1 MNISKI
7 CRLSEEVKTGELLE
21 AVFIDQ
27 AIKNPDSKEADREFV
42 LQATYPTYP
51 LRALVEHIAQK
62 LSGIHPKGAV
72 VVRGDYGSG
81 KSHAL
86 LALYHLASAGEEA
99 GRWLE
104 RWKISARFPHTKAA
118 LVQLVAEQPETL
130 WELLFERAG
139 RPELNQEVRSY
150 PTREQWAAL
159 ASEAPALLII
169 DELELWFGQLANGL
183 PKERTK
189 AALQNLLEA
198 ANLPDVPL
206 AVAIS
211 VYGRDLALMGIINRT
226 QPPSWDVGTAEDRDK
241 IVRHRLVEAIDE
253 GKANAVIA
261 RYTKAYQEAQ
271 SELPLISSRL
281 ADLQREMLETYPF
294 HPSFLRQ
301 AFQVYAAAPHHE
313 STRGIIFLGAT
324 LLRRYARQRDLLLT
338 GDLDI
343 TDESVA
349 SDLRKLDPDLVANAH
364 EDLARR
370 CQGLDHASGIVG
382 TILLH
387 SFSPYE
393 AAGATREDVLVGNFR
408 PTLNITDLQSQIDAV
423 FQEAWFIDEIE
434 ERFVVT
440 KEVVLLKRI
449 EQQARALL
457 ETPEGRQ
464 RAAERIMETLRE
476 FMAPEMVFLYPEDPL
491 PEALAGK
498 GLRYV
503 VSLKPLSEEDALE
516 MLQGRGN
523 TVILI
528 APKLSVRG
536 RLTHDREMLLRAAR
550 VLVCEDLLGRGTKR
564 QSDVR
569 RHKGRFEREFKQA
582 LRESYGRW
590 MRISRTNELGEE
602 PEYVVR
608 AIGCALAPDAI
619 KGAILRENDV
629 EVVKGGIGK
638 VLRYYGRSAPK
649 GSEQAGPTF
658 GQLREELRRH
668 TGLPILLQPEDQLAE
683 ALRSMI
689 RDEHPGTGAIVSVGR
704 ALYGYDARPLP
715 SLTDDSRVWLRAYA
729 PEPPAPQDVKHAVRQ
744 ALAESATEGRAVQSI
759 KGEVTYH
766 LGVSSR
772 DVLRAL
778 AELVNEMNAVLE
790 QGEKRFPD
798 DGHLSSEAIADNAE
812 VWLSPYAPPDDRQAR
827 ERIVHLVTAAEP
839 DGITLGE
846 LKTHLSL
853 EGIEEAAIERGVKQ
867 LLLRREVAAL
877 MGEPEA
883 PTLIHDPSLLTD
895 EVLIRLPVVGP
906 PPPLPPEWEPFSL
919 SLGPYRLLDQFLRDL
934 EARLP
939 EEVRIRSAT
948 FQVVPTEDTPDPIF
962 GRDEE
967 LAELAE
973 VTTQHQLICT
983 LAHPSSKATFL
994 SVSRRLVERLEQV
1007 GKVLLSVEVSG
1018 EVPRHGR

>member
-1 MNISKI
+1 MNISQI

-27 AIKNPDSKEADREFV
+27 AVRNPDSKEADREFV
-42 LQATYPTYP
+42 LQATYPTRP

-62 LSGIHPKGAV
+62 LSRMHPKGAV

-86 LALYHLASAGEEA
+86 LALYHLASAGA
-99 GRWLE
+99 KARDWLE
-104 RWKISARFPHTKAA
+104 RWRIQTRFPDQSRVA

-130 WELLFERAG
+130 WELLFKRAG
-139 RPELNQEVRSY
+139 RPELNKEVRNY

-159 ASEAPALLII
+159 ASDAPTLFII
-169 DELELWFGQLANGL
+169 DELELWFGQLPNGP

-241 IVRHRLVEAIDE
+241 IVRHRLVKAIDE
-253 GKANAVIA
+253 EKASAVIS
-261 RYTKAYQEAQ
+261 RYIEAYQEVRP
-271 SELPLISSRL
+271 ELPLISSRL
-281 ADLQREMLETYPF
+281 AELQKEMLETYPF

-324 LLRRYARQRDLLLT
+324 LLRRYARKRDLLLT

-364 EDLARR
+364 EDLLQR
-370 CQGLDHASGIVG
+370 CQGIDYAGGIVG

-387 SFSPYE
+387 SFSPYR
-393 AAGATREDVLVGNFR
+393 AAGASREDVLVGNFR
-408 PTLNITDLQSQIDAV
+408 PSININDLQGQVDVV

-434 ERFVVT
+434 ERFVIT

-464 RAAERIMETLRE
+464 RAAERIREALRE
-476 FMAPEMVFLYPEDPL
+476 FMAPETVFLYPEDPL

-503 VSLKPLSEEDALE
+503 VSLEPLSEEDALE
-516 MLQGRGN
+516 MLRGRGN
-523 TVILI
+523 TVILVV
-528 APKLSVRG
+528 PKLSVRG
-536 RLTHDREMLLRAAR
+536 RLTHDREMLLRAGR
-550 VLVCEDLLGRGTKR
+550 VLVCEDLLRRGTKR

-582 LRESYGRW
+582 LKESYGRW

-608 AIGCALAPDAI
+608 AIGCALDPDAVR
-619 KGAILRENDV
+619 GVILQENDV
-629 EVVKGGIGK
+629 EVVKGGIRK

-649 GSEQAGPTF
+649 GSEQAGRTVA
-658 GQLREELRRH
+658 QLQDELRRH
-668 TGLPILLQPEDQLAE
+668 TGLPILVQPGQLAE
-683 ALRSMI
+683 VLQSMVQ
-689 RDEHPGTGAIVSVGR
+689 DEHPSTGAIVSVGR

-715 SLTDDSRVWLRAYA
+715 SLTDDCRVWLRAYA

-744 ALAESATEGRAVQSI
+744 ALAESAAEGRTVQSI
-759 KGEVTYH
+759 KGEVTSR

-778 AELVNEMNAVLE
+778 AELVNEMDAVLE
-790 QGEKRFPD
+790 QAEERFPD
-798 DGHLSSEAIADNAE
+798 DEHLSSEAIADTAE

-827 ERIVHLVTAAEP
+827 ERIMQLVMGAVPE
-839 DGITLGE
+839 GIALGE

-853 EGIEEAAIERGVKQ
+853 EGIEEAAIERGVKR
-867 LLLRREVAAL
+867 LLLRREVEAL
-877 MGEPEA
+877 MGEPET

-895 EVLIRLPVVGP
+895 EVLIRLPIVGP
-906 PPPLPPEWEPFSL
+906 PPPPPVEYWPFSL
-919 SLGPYRLLDQFLRDL
+919 SVGPYRLLAQFLRDL

-948 FQVVPTEDTPDPIF
+948 FQVVPTEDAPDPLF

-967 LAELAE
+967 LADLAE

-983 LAHPSSKATFL
+983 FTHPSSKAAFL
-994 SVSRRLVERLEQV
+994 SVSRQLVGRLEQV
-1007 GKVLLSVEVSG
+1007 SQVLLSIEVSG
-1018 EVPRHGR
+1018 EVPRDGR

>member
-1 MNISKI
+1 MNISQI

-42 LQATYPTYP
+42 LQATYPTHP

-62 LSGIHPKGAV
+62 LSGTHPKGAV

-118 LVQLVAEQPETL
+118 LVQLVAEQPKTL

-139 RPELNQEVRSY
+139 KPGLNQEVRSY

-159 ASEAPALLII
+159 ASEAATLLII

-198 ANLPDVPL
+198 ANLPDIPL

-211 VYGRDLALMGIINRT
+211 VYGRDLALMSIINRT
-226 QPPSWDVGTAEDRDK
+226 QPPSWDVGTAEDRDR
-241 IVRHRLVEAIDE
+241 ILRHRLVEAIDE

-324 LLRRYARQRDLLLT
+324 LLRRYARERDLLLT

-349 SDLRKLDPDLVANAH
+349 SDLRKLDPDLVANVH
-364 EDLARR
+364 EDLAQR
-370 CQGLDHASGIVG
+370 CRGLDHASGIVG

-464 RAAERIMETLRE
+464 RAAERIKETLRE
-476 FMAPEMVFLYPEDPL
+476 FMAPEMVFLYPEEPL

-503 VSLKPLSEEDALE
+503 LSLDPLSEEGALE

-523 TVILI
+523 TVVLI

-536 RLTHDREMLLRAAR
+536 RLTHGREMLLRAAR

-608 AIGCALAPDAI
+608 AIGCALDPDAI
-619 KGAILRENDV
+619 RGAILRENDV
-629 EVVKGGIGK
+629 EVVKGGIRK
-638 VLRYYGRSAPK
+638 VLRYCGRSAPK
-649 GSEQAGPTF
+649 GSEEAGRTVA
-658 GQLREELRRH
+658 QLREELRRH
-668 TGLPILLQPEDQLAE
+668 TGLPILMQPGQLAE
-683 ALRSMI
+683 ALQNMVQ
-689 RDEHPGTGAIVSVGR
+689 DEHPGTGAIVSVGR

-715 SLTDDSRVWLRAYA
+715 SLTDECRVWLRAYA

-744 ALAESATEGRAVQSI
+744 ALAESAKAGRMVQSV
-759 KGEVTYH
+759 KGEVTSR
-766 LGVSSR
+766 LGVPSW

-778 AELVNEMNAVLE
+778 AELVNEMDAVLE
-790 QGEKRFPD
+790 QDEERFPD
-798 DGHLSSEAIADNAE
+798 DGHLPSEAIADRAE

-827 ERIVHLVTAAEP
+827 ERIVHLVTGAEP

-853 EGIEEAAIERGVKQ
+853 EGIEEAAIERGVKR

-877 MGEPEA
+877 MGEPET

-895 EVLIRLPVVGP
+895 EVLIRLPGVVP
-906 PPPLPPEWEPFSL
+906 PPPSPVEYWPFSL
-919 SLGPYRLLDQFLRDL
+919 SVGPYRLLDQFLRDL

-939 EEVRIRSAT
+939 EEVRIQKAIFRAE
-948 FQVVPTEDTPDPIF
+948 PAEEMLDPLF
-962 GRDEE
+962 GQDEE
-967 LAELAE
+967 LAN
-973 VTTQHQLICT
+973 
-983 LAHPSSKATFL
+983 LAHVEMKHELVCDFTHPLSKAAL
-994 SVSRRLVERLEQV
+994 MSIAHKLVERLK
-1007 GKVLLSVEVSG
+1007 GAGDVLLAVEVSG
-1018 EVPRHGR
+1018 DRR

>member
-1 MNISKI
+1 MNISQI
-7 CRLSEEVKTGELLE
+7 CQLSEEVKTGELLE

-27 AIKNPDSKEADREFV
+27 AIKNPNSKEADREFI
-42 LQATYPTYP
+42 LQATYPTHP

-62 LSGIHPKGAV
+62 LNGTHPKGAV

-104 RWKISARFPHTKAA
+104 RWKISACFPHTKAA

-364 EDLARR
+364 EDLLQR
-370 CQGLDHASGIVG
+370 CQRIDHAGGIVG
-382 TILLH
+382 TILLY

-423 FQEAWFIDEIE
+423 FREAWFIDQIE

-457 ETPEGRQ
+457 ETPEGKR
-464 RAAERIMETLRE
+464 RAVERIMETLRE
-476 FMAPEMVFLYPEDPL
+476 FMAPEAVFLYPEDPL

-498 GLRYV
+498 SLRYV
-503 VSLKPLSEEDALE
+503 VSLEPLSEEDALE

-523 TVILI
+523 TVILVV
-528 APKLSVRG
+528 PKLSVRG
-536 RLTHDREMLLRAAR
+536 RLAHDREMLLRAAR
-550 VLVCEDLLGRGTKR
+550 VLVCEDLLRRGTKR

-569 RHKGRFEREFKQA
+569 RHRGRFEREFKQA

-608 AIGCALAPDAI
+608 AIGCALDPDAI

-629 EVVKGGIGK
+629 EVVKGGIRK

-649 GSEQAGPTF
+649 GSEQAGRTVA
-658 GQLREELRRH
+658 QLREELRRH
-668 TGLPILLQPEDQLAE
+668 TGLPILVQPEQLAE
-683 ALRSMI
+683 ALRSMV
-689 RDEHPGTGAIVSVGR
+689 RDEHPDSGAIVSVGR

-715 SLTDDSRVWLRAYA
+715 SLTDDCWVWLRAYA

-744 ALAESATEGRAVQSI
+744 ALADSAKEGKGVQSI
-759 KGEVTYH
+759 KGEVTSR
-766 LGVSSR
+766 LGVPSQ

-778 AELVNEMNAVLE
+778 AELVNELDAVLE
-790 QGEKRFPD
+790 QGEERFPD
-798 DGHLSSEAIADNAE
+798 DGHLSSEAIADHAE
-812 VWLSPYAPPDDRQAR
+812 VWLLPYAPPDDRQAR

-839 DGITLGE
+839 DGIALGE

-853 EGIEEAAIERGVKQ
+853 EGIEESAIERGVKR
-867 LLLRREVAAL
+867 LLLRREVAA
-877 MGEPEA
+877 MTGEPEA

-895 EVLIRLPVVGP
+895 EVLIRLPIVGP
-906 PPPLPPEWEPFSL
+906 PPPPPVKYWPFSL
-919 SLGPYRLLDQFLRDL
+919 SVGPYRLLDQFLRDL

-983 LAHPSSKATFL
+983 LAHPSSKTTFL
-994 SVSRRLVERLEQV
+994 SVSQRLVERLEQG

-1018 EVPRHGR
+1018 EVPRHDR